1 MRNAREVRGI
11 KHVLSLVWLCF
22 GLPVTKSEDKGR
34 LSNEYY
40 SPRCCIA
47 ADCLSVHGGLKHA
60 VVTSLRSPE
69 YMVSLRDMQCSLRRT
84 NPELPLVVLAV
95 ADELAADVIFE
106 IQEFAEYREVPN
118 IEYSNSMAQ

>member
-1 MRNAREVRGI
+1 
-11 KHVLSLVWLCF
+11 
-22 GLPVTKSEDKGR
+22 
-34 LSNEYY
+34 
-40 SPRCCIA
+40 
-47 ADCLSVHGGLKHA
+47 
-60 VVTSLRSPE
+60 
-69 YMVSLRDMQCSLRRT
+69 MVSLRDMQCSLRRT